1 MAMRKTLKTRI
12 SSFNSFGAAA
22 STRKGADAEF
32 LKEIVPATHPLC
44 MHVRLLL
51 AAAVCSLGFGC
62 STSDGNGTEPPG
74 GTAGQTSGTGGTS
87 VIPAGGGGAAA
98 VAGTSST
105 GMGGVVSNGGVT
117 NGGVT
122 GTGGVVGM
130 AGSSMSGG
138 AGSGGGTGGTSA
150 GGAAGA
156 AGSAGSGTGG
166 TVAAGC
172 AGVTNAK
179 FCEDWDKLGMG
190 KPTGDYS
197 VSDGVVVDT
206 SKAFSGTQSLHFQ
219 KLTKPAGGTPN
230 IRFTKQF
237 PLASNDMHGRVMVF
251 MAQTPKTSSHWNFIT
266 SSNSGGTEWSIGG
279 QYGNFELVCDPPD
292 NGLDSK
298 TAFPGGKW
306 VCMQWEFK
314 YPGNDNTTFVTKID
328 GVSVDQGEFTGA
340 NSKGEKWKAGT
351 WNNLKIGWEIFGSSD
366 TDVEFWIDDL
376 AFGEQ
381 VIACPAK

>member
-1 MAMRKTLKTRI
+1 MR
-12 SSFNSFGAAA
+12 A
-22 STRKGADAEF
+22 
-32 LKEIVPATHPLC
+32 
-44 MHVRLLL
+44 RLLL

-62 STSDGNGTEPPG
+62 STSDGNGTPQPS
-74 GTAGQTSGTGGTS
+74 GTAGQTSSTGGTAISVAGSGGVASVAGSNGTGG
-87 VIPAGGGGAAA
+87 
-98 VAGTSST
+98 
-105 GMGGVVSNGGVT
+105 GVVPTGGIT
-117 NGGVT
+117 SGGVT

-130 AGSSMSGG
+130 AGTNG
-138 AGSGGGTGGTSA
+138 AGGSTGGSAAGTSA

-156 AGSAGSGTGG
+156 AGAAGAGAGG
-166 TVAAGC
+166 TPAAGC

-219 KLTKPAGGTPN
+219 KLAKPAGGTPN

-237 PLASNDMHGRVMVF
+237 PLASNDMHGRVMLF
-251 MAQTPKTSSHWNFIT
+251 MAATPKTSSHWNFIT
-266 SSNSGGTEWSIGG
+266 SSNSGNTEWSIGG

-351 WNNLKIGWEIFGSSD
+351 WNNLKLGWEIFGSSD
-366 TDVEFWIDDL
+366 IDVEFWIDDL